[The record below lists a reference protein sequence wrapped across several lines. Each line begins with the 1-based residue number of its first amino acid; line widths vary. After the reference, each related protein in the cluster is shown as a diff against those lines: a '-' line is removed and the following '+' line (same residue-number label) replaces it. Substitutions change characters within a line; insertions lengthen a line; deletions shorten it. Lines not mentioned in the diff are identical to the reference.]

1 MKIPNIERRNLTHE
15 FRVSPEG
22 EAPKI
27 TGYASLTNSPYDCG
41 WWIEQVDVHA
51 FDSILAKNP
60 DVRALWNHNPDYV
73 LGRSSADTLQ
83 LSLDDRGLAYV
94 IDPPDTQVARD
105 LMVSMR
111 RKDVRES
118 SFAFIVARDQW
129 TDNPDG
135 SVTRTILEFE
145 ELLDVSPVTYPANPS
160 ASSQVRSL
168 PHTMPA
174 EMRSR
179 FEARASNPDAC
190 TCICPQCMAGACGIC
205 SADPQCDG
213 ATRDADDDDTEMNS
227 ADWKLNAEL
236 RLRLA
241 EAA

>member
-1 MKIPNIERRNLTHE
+1 MKTTNIERRNLTHE

-22 EAPKI
+22 EQPKI
-27 TGYASLTNSPYDCG
+27 SGYASLTNSPYDCG
-41 WWIEQVDVHA
+41 YWIEQIDAHA
-51 FDSILAKNP
+51 FNSVLAKNP
-60 DVRALWNHNPDYV
+60 DVRGLWNHNPDFV
-73 LGRSSADTLQ
+73 LGRSSARTLQ

-94 IDPPDTQVARD
+94 IDPPDTSVARD

-111 RKDVRES
+111 RGDVRES
-118 SFAFIVARDQW
+118 SFAFIVLRDQW

-145 ELLDVSPVTYPANPS
+145 ELLDVSPVTYPANN
-160 ASSQVRSL
+160 ATSSQVRSL

-179 FEARASNPDAC
+179 FTGSEDQRALNPDQC
-190 TCICPQCMAGACGIC
+190 TCMCPQCRSGACGIC
-205 SADPQCDG
+205 SADPQCEG
-213 ATRDADDDDTEMNS
+213 AERETQRNADRNADT
-227 ADWKLNAEL
+227 LL

-241 EAA
+241 EAEAA

>member
-1 MKIPNIERRNLTHE
+1 MKPDHIERRNLTHE

-27 TGYASLTNSPYDCG
+27 EGYASLTDVSYNCG
-41 WWIEQVDVHA
+41 YWIERVDVHA
-51 FDSILAKNP
+51 FDSVLAGNP
-60 DVRALWNHNPDYV
+60 DVRALWNHNSDYV
-73 LGRSSADTLQ
+73 LGRSSANTLS
-83 LSLDDRGLAYV
+83 LSLDARGLAYS
-94 IDPPDTQVARD
+94 IDPPDTSVARD
-105 LMVSMR
+105 LIVSMR
-111 RKDVRES
+111 RGDVRES

-135 SVTRTILEFE
+135 TVTRTILEFDA
-145 ELLDVSPVTYPANPS
+145 LLDVSPVTYPANPF

-179 FEARASNPDAC
+179 LETRDMDEELC
-190 TCICPQCMAGACGIC
+190 TCVCAQCRAGACGIC
-205 SADPQCDG
+205 SADPQCD
-213 ATRDADDDDTEMNS
+213 AVTRETKSDD
-227 ADWKLNAEL
+227 WLLNAEL
-236 RLRLA
+236 RLRIA

>member
-1 MKIPNIERRNLTHE
+1 MKTNHIERRNLTQE
-15 FRVSPEG
+15 FRVSPDG

-27 TGYASLTNSPYDCG
+27 SGYASLTKSPYDCG
-41 WWIEQVDVHA
+41 YWIEQVDVHA
-51 FDSILAKNP
+51 FDSVLAKNP

-73 LGRSSADTLQ
+73 LGRVSANTLQ
-83 LSLDDRGLAYV
+83 LSLDERGLAYV
-94 IDPPDTQVARD
+94 IDPPATTVAND
-105 LMVSMR
+105 LMISMR

-135 SVTRTILEFE
+135 TVTRTILEFE
-145 ELLDVSPVTYPANPS
+145 DIFDVSPVTYPANPS

-179 FEARASNPDAC
+179 LETRALKPDEC
-190 TCICPQCMAGACGIC
+190 TCTCPQCLTGACGIC
-205 SADPQCDG
+205 SADPQCEG
-213 ATRDADDDDTEMNS
+213 AERTSERSN
-227 ADWKLNAEL
+227 DWKLDAEL

-241 EAA
+241 EAEA

>member
-1 MKIPNIERRNLTHE
+1 MIDSKVERRNLTHE
-15 FRVSPEG
+15 FRVSGDG

-27 TGYASLTNSPYDCG
+27 TGYASLTNSPYDNG
-41 WWIEQVDVHA
+41 YWIEIVDVHA
-51 FDSILAKNP
+51 FDSVLAKNP
-60 DVRALWNHNPDYV
+60 DVRGLFNHDPNLI
-73 LGRSSADTLQ
+73 LGRTSAKTLT
-83 LSLDDRGLAYV
+83 LSLDTLGLSYA

-111 RKDVRES
+111 RGDIRES

-145 ELLDVSPVTYPANPS
+145 ELLDVSPVTYPANP
-160 ASSQVRSL
+160 ATGAQVRSL
-168 PHTMPA
+168 PRTMPA

-179 FEARASNPDAC
+179 IETRVSKPDDC
-190 TCICPQCMAGACGIC
+190 TCVCSQCMSGACGIC

-213 ATRDADDDDTEMNS
+213 VTRDASDDGMEANS
-227 ADWKLNAEL
+227 QWLANTEL
-236 RLRLA
+236 RIRLA